1 MIDFEWQIRRSARRK
16 TLSLCVYPDNRV
28 IVAAPAGISSR
39 EIAGFVEKKSGWV
52 RKRLD
57 LNREKQEKLPARQFN
72 PGERLFY
79 LGTEHKLEIC
89 ERRSV
94 GVSCERG
101 KIIVSIRPEIPAA
114 TRAPFI
120 RRQLVT
126 WYANMAL
133 KKIQERVRHYM
144 RIIGVTPS
152 AVRIKSLR
160 SRWGSCS
167 TRGGVNFAWNIILA
181 PEPVLDYLV
190 VHELCHLV
198 HLDHSAEYWK
208 LVESFIPE
216 HRERRKWLRENG
228 QSLTL

>member
-1 MIDFEWQIRRSARRK
+1 MIDFKWQIRRSVRRK

-28 IVAAPAGISSR
+28 IVAAPAGVSSK

-79 LGTEHKLEIC
+79 LGTEHTLEIC
-89 ERRSV
+89 ERRGV

-101 KIIVSIRPEIPAA
+101 KIIVAIRPEIPAA

-126 WYANMAL
+126 WYANMAV
-133 KKIQERVRHYM
+133 KKIQERVTHYM
-144 RIIGVTPS
+144 RIIGVAPS

-167 TRGGVNFAWNIILA
+167 TKGGINFAWNIILA
-181 PEPVLDYLV
+181 PEMVLDYLV

-198 HLDHSAEYWK
+198 HHNHSAEYWK
-208 LVESFIPE
+208 LVASFIPE
-216 HRERRKWLRENG
+216 HRERRKWLRENSE
-228 QSLTL
+228 SLTL